1 MEIIYASLQDAETIE
16 RITYD
21 TINYVYPRYYP
32 KGAVDFFIAHHS
44 SENIRNDILSSGV
57 FLCKDNLLYT
67 VQFLNVHSFLHGNS

>member
-32 KGAVDFFIAHHS
+32 KGASGSCGRTYQFKIRQ
-44 SENIRNDILSSGV
+44 NINRRISV
-57 FLCKDNLLYT
+57 CKVYIYQKRL
-67 VQFLNVHSFLHGNS
+67 